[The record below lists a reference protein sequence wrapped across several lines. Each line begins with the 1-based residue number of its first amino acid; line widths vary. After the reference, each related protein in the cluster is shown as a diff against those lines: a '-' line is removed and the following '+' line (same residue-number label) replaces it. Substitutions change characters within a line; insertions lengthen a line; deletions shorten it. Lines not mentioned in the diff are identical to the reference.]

1 MDFPELTPTS
11 RSFESG
17 DFPIKTFKSQSGAET
32 RVLYGSNR
40 TNMKL
45 QLTYA
50 NITDAEAEQ
59 FLDHYEEVRGT
70 FDTFNLGQTARRGWK
85 GDNSALGAQ
94 KTGNRY
100 RYERPPQLAQVR
112 PGTSTV
118 TVNLIGVL

>member
-17 DFPIKTFKSQSGAET
+17 NFPIKTFKSQSGAET
-32 RVLYGSNR
+32 RILYGSNR

-59 FLDHYEEVRGT
+59 FLDHYEEMRGT
-70 FDTFNLGQTARRGWK
+70 FDTFSIGNPARGGWQ
-85 GDNSALGAQ
+85 GDKTALGAQ
-94 KTGNRY
+94 NTGNRY

-112 PGTSTV
+112 SGTSTV